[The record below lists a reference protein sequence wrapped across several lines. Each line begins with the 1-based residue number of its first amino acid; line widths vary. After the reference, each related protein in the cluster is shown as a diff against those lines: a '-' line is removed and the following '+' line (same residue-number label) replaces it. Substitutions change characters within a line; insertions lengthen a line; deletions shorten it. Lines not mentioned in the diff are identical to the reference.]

1 MRFKVLLVFAL
12 ILVIFAVS
20 GCQTVQGMGQ
30 DLTWTGQAG
39 EEVINDMF
47 DEPSDEKQYSEY
59 DRDRSRYDY

>member
-1 MRFKVLLVFAL
+1 MMCKVLLVFAL

-20 GCQTVQGMGQ
+20 GCQTVQGVGR

-39 EEVINDMF
+39 AEVMNELF

-59 DRDRSRYDY
+59 DRNRSRYDY